1 MITMGNI
8 EKLRPSADMS
18 PDKTRKHGEMLQVA
32 LSLDNKHKTQ
42 IEFKNPG
49 AIKNGAGE
57 PPAGPLGAIMINS

>member
-1 MITMGNI
+1 MINMGNI
-8 EKLRPSADMS
+8 EKLRPSADMGNS
-18 PDKTRKHGEMLQVA
+18 KTKKHVGALQVA

-49 AIKNGAGE
+49 SIKNGAGE